1 MDLHSL
7 LKETTARG
15 ASDLHLVAGISPII
29 RIDGDLKALEE
40 KSLTPEEIKS
50 LIYSV
55 ISAEKIAQFE
65 KSYELDFSFGVSGV
79 GRFRTN
85 VHVQR
90 GSIAVAIRRLPD
102 HIPSLSELNLP
113 SILGELALKQ
123 KGLILVTGPT
133 GCGKSTTLAAMVGI
147 INQER
152 PAHVIT
158 LEDPIEYL
166 YSHKKSVV
174 EQREVGSDTLS
185 FAESLKRCLREDPD
199 VILIGEMRDLETIAT
214 AITAAETGHL
224 VLATLHTPDAPG
236 AVDRCIDVFPS
247 YQQPQI
253 RTQLANTLQA
263 VIAQILLPQNGRG
276 KVPAVELLIASS
288 ATRNLIR
295 TGKSHQLPTVM
306 ETGNQLGMRTMDQ
319 ALKDLVKRD
328 MVSYETAVVR
338 VRNRTVFEKSLM
350 YHGCFKPFHSF

>member
-15 ASDLHLVAGISPII
+15 ASDLHLVAGISPTI

-40 KSLTPEEIKS
+40 KSLTPGEIKS

-90 GSIAVAIRRLPD
+90 GSIAVAIRRFPD

-174 EQREVGSDTLS
+174 EQREVGSDTFS
-185 FAESLKRCLREDPD
+185 FAE
-199 VILIGEMRDLETIAT
+199 
-214 AITAAETGHL
+214 
-224 VLATLHTPDAPG
+224 
-236 AVDRCIDVFPS
+236 
-247 YQQPQI
+247 
-253 RTQLANTLQA
+253 
-263 VIAQILLPQNGRG
+263 
-276 KVPAVELLIASS
+276 
-288 ATRNLIR
+288 
-295 TGKSHQLPTVM
+295 
-306 ETGNQLGMRTMDQ
+306 
-319 ALKDLVKRD
+319 
-328 MVSYETAVVR
+328 
-338 VRNRTVFEKSLM
+338 
-350 YHGCFKPFHSF
+350 

>member
-1 MDLHSL
+1 MDLGSL
-7 LKETTARG
+7 LKETTARD

-29 RIDGDLKALEE
+29 RIDGDLEALEE

-50 LIYSV
+50 LIYPV
-55 ISAEKIAQFE
+55 MSAEKIARFE
-65 KSYELDFSFGVSGV
+65 KSHELDFSFGVGGV

-113 SILGELALKQ
+113 SILGDLALK
-123 KGLILVTGPT
+123 KTGLILVTGPT

-147 INQER
+147 VNEER
-152 PAHVIT
+152 PAHIIT
-158 LEDPIEYL
+158 IEDPMEYL
-166 YSHKKSVV
+166 HSHEKSVV
-174 EQREVGSDTLS
+174 EQREVGSDTFS
-185 FAESLKRCLREDPD
+185 FAESLKRCLRQDPD

-236 AVDRCIDVFPS
+236 AVDRCIDVFPPH
-247 YQQPQI
+247 QQSQI

-263 VIAQILLPQNGRG
+263 VIAQILLPQKNDRGR
-276 KVPAVELLIASS
+276 VPAVELLLASS
-288 ATRNLIR
+288 AMRNLIR

-306 ETGNQLGMRTMDQ
+306 ETGIQLGMRTMDQ
-319 ALKDLVKRD
+319 ALKDLVNRD
-328 MVSYETAVVR
+328 VVSYETAVVR

-350 YHGCFKPFHSF
+350 LHQ